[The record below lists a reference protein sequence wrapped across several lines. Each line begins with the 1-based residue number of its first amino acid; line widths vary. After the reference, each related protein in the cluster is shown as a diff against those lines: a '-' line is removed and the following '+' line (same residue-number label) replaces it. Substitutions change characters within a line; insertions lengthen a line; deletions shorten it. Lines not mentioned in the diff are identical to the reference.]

1 MKSLYIGI
9 PVMICILLS
18 ACTHEY
24 VTPVE
29 NTWRIDVSLT
39 FTDPEF
45 WPDGQQMRVGVFDED
60 NARQAVGSVQVS
72 RPENNSTTVSVGHV
86 PEGQYRLQL
95 YLTENGVYKVMV
107 ADLGEVSLTENASI
121 ESSPLTLL
129 TYSRVQRQ
137 VFNNC
142 QLCHGGSSGE
152 LAANLNLTEGNSYG
166 SLVGV
171 TAVKNPAMIRVR
183 AGSANFSYLLKVL
196 QKEID
201 FDHPASS
208 SATASDRQL
217 VIDWINEGAK
227 NN

>member
-1 MKSLYIGI
+1 MKFLHTGI
-9 PVMICILLS
+9 PIIICILLS

-45 WPDGQQMRVGVFDED
+45 WPDGQQMRIGVFDDD
-60 NARQAVGSVQVS
+60 NSRQAIESVPVNQ
-72 RPENNSTTVSVGHV
+72 PENEKTTVSVSSV

-95 YLTENGVYKVMV
+95 YLIENSVYKVIV
-107 ADLGEVSLTENASI
+107 ADLGEVSLTENTSI
-121 ESSPLTLL
+121 EPSPLTLL

-152 LAANLNLTEGNSYG
+152 LAANLNLTENNSYG

-171 TAVKNPAMIRVR
+171 TAVKNPSMTRVLV
-183 AGSANFSYLLKVL
+183 GSANYSYLVKVL
-196 QKEID
+196 MKEVG

-208 SATASDRQL
+208 SASASDLQL
-217 VIDWINEGAK
+217 ITDWINEGAK
-227 NN
+227 ND